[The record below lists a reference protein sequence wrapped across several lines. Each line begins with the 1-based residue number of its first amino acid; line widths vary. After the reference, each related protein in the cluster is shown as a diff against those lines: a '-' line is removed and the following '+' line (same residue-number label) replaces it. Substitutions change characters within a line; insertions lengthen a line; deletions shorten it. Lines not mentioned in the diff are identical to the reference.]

1 MECTLR
7 KDLLV
12 ACLGL
17 SLAGCGDGGE
27 VYKKQ
32 AESLRSDVKALQAEI
47 SAAKDRIA
55 QLEQENTSLKETPPV
70 LLAQVRKAYDSG
82 DEAATRAA
90 LASLTTRYPDSDEA
104 ATGSGFLQKLVKDRE
119 AKEQEARRLAA
130 LGMRAIPVK
139 SSFTADESSVSLQSA
154 QITGQ
159 WSFNDYGDQYE
170 YRSAE
175 RGSKYITARVTY
187 SSKSKD
193 PRLAPLVVYASNGGE
208 LKRLGVMGFE
218 FVSWSSYAT
227 FLGNYHDDAN
237 DFAHKASIRFSMG
250 LQVPNE
256 AITKP
261 LYIVASSSG
270 CANRSSDRFGNPP
283 VSYLTYSCDQAAPDA
298 LRASDFKE
306 GRFGIV
312 KRID

>member
-1 MECTLR
+1 MK

-12 ACLGL
+12 TCLAL

-27 VYKKQ
+27 MYKKE
-32 AESLRSDVKALQAEI
+32 AESLRSDVQSLQAEI
-47 SAAKDRIA
+47 TSAKNRIA
-55 QLEQENTSLKETPPV
+55 QLEQENTTLKETPPV
-70 LLAQVRKAYDSG
+70 LLAQVRKASDSG
-82 DEAATRAA
+82 DEAATQAA
-90 LASLTTRYPDSDEA
+90 LASLTSRYPDSAEA
-104 ATGSGFLQKLVKDRE
+104 KTGSAFLQKMVRDRE
-119 AKEQEARRLAA
+119 AKEQEARRLAT
-130 LGMRAIPVK
+130 LGMKAIPVK
-139 SSFTADESSVSLQSA
+139 DSFTADDSSVSLQSA

-159 WSFNDYGDQYE
+159 WSFNDYGDRYE

-175 RGSKYITARVTY
+175 RGSKYITAKVTY

-227 FLGNYHDDAN
+227 FLGNYHDEAN

-261 LYIVASSSG
+261 LYIVASFSG
-270 CANRSSDRFGNPP
+270 CADRSSDRFGNPP
-283 VSYLTYSCDQAAPDA
+283 VSYSTYSCDQAAPSVLHA
-298 LRASDFKE
+298 NDFKE

-312 KRID
+312 RRID